1 MERIAPSAALEAQI
15 ADVLSRGI
23 EDNEQ
28 LAELGRLGTRLV
40 LQRAVEDEV
49 AAFLGRARY
58 ERTPTA
64 TGSRNGSRSKP
75 IQTAEGEVSVAM
87 PQVRGTLERFVSR
100 VIPDVRRVVRTRPLE
115 ALIIGA
121 YVRGL
126 SDRDIESLLDEA
138 GLGHVSKNAAS
149 QVCRE
154 LRARYAAF
162 CAKSLADVEVIA
174 LFLDAVY
181 LPTRPSGSK
190 EGVLV
195 AWGYQLTGE
204 RVLLAVRL
212 GQRESREDWIDLGR
226 DLTRRGL
233 RSPWLVV
240 TDGAPGLISA
250 IEQVWPDADRGRCTV
265 HKLRNVLAKLP
276 LRHVEQREQLKRSY
290 WAVLEEATD
299 PNDAERRLRMIVGEL
314 ERRYPSAAAC
324 LADDLAALCIHLRY
338 LPRLRKR
345 FRSSNLLERSLE
357 EVRRRTKV
365 IGRFPGETSCLSLCW
380 AVLDLVIDAA
390 HGLGLTD
397 LDRQQLVKLAADR
410 QLARQ
415 HLAHTA

>member
-15 ADVLSRGI
+15 ADLLSQGVQ
-23 EDNEQ
+23 DNAQ

-49 AAFLGRARY
+49 SAFLSRSRY
-58 ERTPTA
+58 ERTSAA
-64 TGSRNGSRSKP
+64 TGSRNGSRSKS
-75 IQTAEGEVSVAM
+75 IQTAEGEITVAM
-87 PQVRGTLERFVSR
+87 PQVRGTVERFVSR

-115 ALIIGA
+115 ALVIGA

-138 GLGHVSKNAAS
+138 GLGHLSKNAAS

-162 CAKSLADVEVIA
+162 CAKSLAEVGLLA
-174 LFLDAVY
+174 LYLDAVY

-195 AWGYQLTGE
+195 AWGYRLSGE

-212 GQRESREDWIDLGR
+212 GQRESREDWLDLGR

-233 RSPWLVV
+233 SCPWLVV

-250 IEQVWPDADRGRCTV
+250 VEELWPDAERGRCTV

-276 LRHVEQREQLKRSY
+276 KRHLEQREHLKQAY
-290 WAVLEEATD
+290 WAALEEATD
-299 PNDAERRLRMIVGEL
+299 PADAEHRLRVIVGEL

-324 LADDLAALCIHLRY
+324 LADDLPALCSHLRY

-345 FRSSNLLERSLE
+345 FRSTNLLERSLE

-397 LDRQQLVKLAADR
+397 LDRQQLATFAVVREQA
-410 QLARQ
+410 QQ
-415 HLAHTA
+415 PIAHIA

>member
-1 MERIAPSAALEAQI
+1 
-15 ADVLSRGI
+15 LS
-23 EDNEQ
+23 
-28 LAELGRLGTRLV
+28 
-40 LQRAVEDEV
+40 
-49 AAFLGRARY
+49 RARY
-58 ERTPTA
+58 ERTPAA
-64 TGSRNGSRSKP
+64 TGSRNGSRSKR
-75 IQTAEGEVSVAM
+75 IQTAEGEISIAM
-87 PQVRGTLERFVSR
+87 PQVRGTVERFVSR

-115 ALIIGA
+115 ALVIGA

-138 GLGHVSKNAAS
+138 GLGHLSKNTAS
-149 QVCRE
+149 QLCRE

-162 CAKSLADVEVIA
+162 CAKSLADVELLA
-174 LFLDAVY
+174 LYLDAVY

-195 AWGYQLTGE
+195 AWGYQLSGE

-212 GQRESREDWIDLGR
+212 GQPESREDWLDLGR

-250 IEQVWPDADRGRCTV
+250 VEEVWPQADRGRCTV

-276 LRHVEQREQLKRSY
+276 LRHTEQREQLKRAY
-290 WAVLEEATD
+290 WAALEEATD
-299 PNDAERRLRMIVGEL
+299 PADAERRLRTIVGDL

-324 LADDLAALCIHLRY
+324 LADDLPALCVHLRY

-365 IGRFPGETSCLSLCW
+365 IGRFPGETICLSLCW
-380 AVLDLVIDAA
+380 AVPDLVIDAA

-397 LDRQQLVKLAADR
+397 LDAIHRWNCAPTFPAIPGRHLEQVLRPAKTGVKHVESDSNRPL
-410 QLARQ
+410 LN
-415 HLAHTA
+415 LEKVPGGE

>member
-1 MERIAPSAALEAQI
+1 MERIAPSAAVQARISEL
-15 ADVLSRGI
+15 LSHGI
-23 EDNEQ
+23 GNSEQ

-49 AAFLGRARY
+49 TAFLGRARY
-58 ERTPTA
+58 ERTA
-64 TGSRNGSRSKP
+64 SASGSRNGSRTKP
-75 IQTAEGEVSVAM
+75 IQTAEGEITIAM
-87 PQVRGTLERFVSR
+87 PQVRGSVERFVSR
-100 VIPDVRRVVRTRPLE
+100 VIPDVRHVVRTRPLE
-115 ALIIGA
+115 ALVIGA

-138 GLGHVSKNAAS
+138 GLGHLSKNTAS
-149 QVCRE
+149 QLCRE

-162 CAKSLADVEVIA
+162 CAKSLADLELLA
-174 LFLDAVY
+174 LYLDAVY
-181 LPTRPSGSK
+181 LPTRPSGDK

-195 AWGYQLTGE
+195 AWGYQRSGE

-212 GQRESREDWIDLGR
+212 GQRESREDWLDLGR

-233 RSPWLVV
+233 RSPWLVI
-240 TDGAPGLISA
+240 TDGAPGLIAA
-250 IEQVWPDADRGRCTV
+250 IEEVWPQADRGRCVV

-276 LRHVEQREQLKRSY
+276 KRHTELRQQVKRTF
-290 WAVLEEATD
+290 WAALEEAID
-299 PNDAERRLRMIVGEL
+299 PVDAERRLRVLIGEL

-324 LADDLAALCIHLRY
+324 LADDLPAVCVHLRY

-365 IGRFPGETSCLSLCW
+365 IGRFQGGTSCMSLCW

-397 LDRQQLVKLAADR
+397 LDRQPSHAGRRA
-410 QLARQ
+410 
-415 HLAHTA
+415 